1 MTALVVQSD
10 QAFWDDKQL
19 AALKT
24 LGLEQASKPDLA
36 VFLAYCQKT
45 GLDPF
50 ARQIYMIGRGGRF
63 TIQASIDGL
72 RIVAQRSGEYA
83 GQTQP
88 MWCGPDGAWTDV
100 WLQSTPPSAAKVG
113 VYRQGFSEPLIAVA
127 RLDSYAPTKND
138 GSLMGL
144 WAKMPDVMLAKVAEA
159 LALRKAFPNDLS
171 GIYSSEEM
179 EQADSKA
186 PIVKAATLAKEK
198 ASKPV
203 VEAAPTEEQIEKAKA
218 IIDAVY
224 SIDSPTREDLKGWW
238 DQADKHG
245 LLDVVVNDEV
255 VRQVITD
262 ALIDVE
268 EVAS

>member
-1 MTALVVQSD
+1 
-10 QAFWDDKQL
+10 
-19 AALKT
+19 
-24 LGLEQASKPDLA
+24 
-36 VFLAYCQKT
+36 
-45 GLDPF
+45 
-50 ARQIYMIGRGGRF
+50 MIGRGGRF

-100 WLQSTPPSAAKVG
+100 WLQPTPPSAAKVG

-179 EQADSKA
+179 DQADSKA

-198 ASKPV
+198 AASKKAA
-203 VEAAPTEEQIEKAKA
+203 VEAVPTEDQIEKADA
-218 IIDAVY
+218 IIKAVY
-224 SIDSPTREDLKGWW
+224 SIEHPTREDLKLWW
-238 DQADKHG
+238 DKADEHC